1 MDNLENTS
9 EDKGLNFLC
18 NLSDVEV
25 VHSMTQL
32 LLHALATASVD
43 STTGDMFKSPAS
55 VAIGMKT
62 ELSGYMSQRSE
73 TLVRQS
79 MDGGEDHSDQL
90 TKASSRPT
98 EFLSDLIDE
107 FVTSKRGMLS
117 HVSGLF
123 SSESRL
129 NKIKDFMQKLETD
142 NSWAQDERK
151 ATAWA
156 ILENIDSK
164 GIFHCPERFDM
175 PDKLA
180 EHTSQCK
187 FRILNCTNDGCVA
200 SFCAIHTEKHDAVCP
215 FKLLPCEQLCEQHVM
230 RSEMD
235 KHCGTVCPMKLTN
248 CPFFRIG
255 CETAFPQCSLDNHC
269 SRFLQ
274 THLMYVVKVITRQG
288 DCVNDMDQRLQLL
301 EKEYL
306 FSFSTVNTL
315 SEAFCVQGWTFVGRF
330 NSKFSWRTCCNS
342 IIIGLAL
349 RRSFQVTAQAASKF
363 CKYVLYVCVHRNMQ
377 PPKSCKLLSCT
388 APEGPDHVRKTLS
401 NAVCGTSKCE
411 LSVLHLASMET
422 LK

>member
-9 EDKGLNFLC
+9 EDKGLNFQC
-18 NLSDVEV
+18 NLSDIEV

-62 ELSGYMSQRSE
+62 ELSGYMIQRSE

-301 EKEYL
+301 EKVQSLNEL
-306 FSFSTVNTL
+306 AGALDVKAFTL
-315 SEAFCVQGWTFVGRF
+315 ITKEQE
-330 NSKFSWRTCCNS
+330 SKINKLERDLKAQETRMKKLEND
-342 IIIGLAL
+342 L
-349 RRSFQVTAQAASKF
+349 RS
-363 CKYVLYVCVHRNMQ
+363 
-377 PPKSCKLLSCT
+377 
-388 APEGPDHVRKTLS
+388 RK
-401 NAVCGTSKCE
+401 
-411 LSVLHLASMET
+411 
-422 LK
+422 